1 MCYNRAEVM
10 KMDIKLVAVDMDGT
24 FLDSKQTYDR
34 ARFMKIYQK
43 MKAQGVH
50 FVVASGNQYYQL
62 AGFFDEIKDEIGFV
76 AENGAWVRD
85 GQEEVFAVSIPKQD
99 VQDITKAIAE
109 VDEEFGLLGYVLCGK
124 QSGYVLN

>member
-1 MCYNRAEVM
+1 
-10 KMDIKLVAVDMDGT
+10 MDIKLVAVDMDGT